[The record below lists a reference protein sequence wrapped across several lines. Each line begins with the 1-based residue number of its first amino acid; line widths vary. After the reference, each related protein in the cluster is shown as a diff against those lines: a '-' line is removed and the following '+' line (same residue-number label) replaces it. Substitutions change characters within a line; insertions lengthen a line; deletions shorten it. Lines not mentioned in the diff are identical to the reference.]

1 MRGGKSPAGCV
12 WAWVGI
18 RSDVGKDGGVGNEN
32 APDDGSDKLSWG
44 EAVKGGETRRSRSGS
59 TGRSRGMLAIL
70 CWALEMVEQF
80 EVGEGHAGQHQGQ
93 QVGG

>member
-1 MRGGKSPAGCV
+1 MVSSDGGVGMRGGKSPAGCV

-18 RSDVGKDGGVGNEN
+18 RSDVGKDGGVGTEN

-59 TGRSRGMLAIL
+59 IGRSRGMLAIL
-70 CWALEMVEQF
+70 CW
-80 EVGEGHAGQHQGQ
+80 GTRD
-93 QVGG
+93 GGAV